1 MKRNILTVPIQK
13 IEPGGASLRAQDLV
27 AVEEPLQIRLGD
39 SDVAITMRTPGHDRE
54 LALGFLYTEG
64 LLANPDQIADVGV
77 DASGAVIVSLIAG
90 VAPDIDARR
99 FYVTSSCGICGKAS
113 IDALAASG

>member
-27 AVEEPLQIRLGD
+27 AVEEPLQIRLGE

-54 LALGFLYTEG
+54 LALGFLYT
-64 LLANPDQIADVGV
+64 
-77 DASGAVIVSLIAG
+77 
-90 VAPDIDARR
+90 
-99 FYVTSSCGICGKAS
+99 
-113 IDALAASG
+113 